1 VISISGG
8 TQKNVI
14 CAAPP
19 HVLHNVIHGIKN
31 RLIICYE
38 EGGHTINTFYNNI
51 QLDKNSLT
59 HEMPRRGIERVS
71 VIQGYG

>member
-19 HVLHNVIHGIKN
+19 HVLHNVHGIKN